1 MKINGNAVRVG
12 NVVEHQG
19 RLWVVTKT
27 QAVKPGKGGA
37 FNQVEMKDI
46 RTGTKL
52 NERFRADEQVELVRL
67 EQRLQGL
74 ENSRALDRTSVL
86 EEQQRAMVGRL
97 QTLEGGAQRLEALE
111 RQQEQWRSSLA
122 DMQGRAVRRPQ
133 ADPDLFPAA
142 APPSSSPGGRPSPPL
157 SDRGDG
163 GVLRPPAP
171 GSP

>member
-1 MKINGNAVRVG
+1 MVSITDRDDDGARRPPQAPLGQPVWTGWLQIGLSTMLAVLFLVI
-12 NVVEHQG
+12 
-19 RLWVVTKT
+19 LSKT
-27 QAVKPGKGGA
+27 QEQ
-37 FNQVEMKDI
+37 NQRLM
-46 RTGTKL
+46 
-52 NERFRADEQVELVRL
+52 RL

-142 APPSSSPGGRPSPPL
+142 PPPPSSPGGRPNPPP

>member
-1 MKINGNAVRVG
+1 MVSITDHDDDGAGRPPQAPVGPPVWTGWLQISLSTMLAVLFLVI
-12 NVVEHQG
+12 
-19 RLWVVTKT
+19 LSKT
-27 QAVKPGKGGA
+27 QEQ
-37 FNQVEMKDI
+37 NQRLM
-46 RTGTKL
+46 
-52 NERFRADEQVELVRL
+52 RL

-97 QTLEGGAQRLEALE
+97 QTLESGAQRLEALE
-111 RQQEQWRSSLA
+111 RQQEQWRSALA

-133 ADPDLFPAA
+133 ADPDLFPVD
-142 APPSSSPGGRPSPPL
+142 PMPSAGPGRPSSAP
-157 SDRGDG
+157 SERGDG

>member
-1 MKINGNAVRVG
+1 MVSITDRDDDGARRPPQAPLGPPIWTGWLQIGLSTMLAVLFLVILAKTR
-12 NVVEHQG
+12 EQG
-19 RLWVVTKT
+19 QLLM
-27 QAVKPGKGGA
+27 Q
-37 FNQVEMKDI
+37 
-46 RTGTKL
+46 
-52 NERFRADEQVELVRL
+52 L

-97 QTLEGGAQRLEALE
+97 QTLESGAQRLEALE

-133 ADPDLFPAA
+133 ADPDLYPAV
-142 APPSSSPGGRPSPPL
+142 PVPSPGAGARPGPPPA
-157 SDRGDG
+157 DRSDG

-171 GSP
+171 ASP